1 MKSFL
6 LIVRLAWRDLLA
18 ERVLALCLLIGLTA
32 TAAPLLVLAGLRTGL
47 VEGLRSSLLE
57 NPHVREISSASN
69 KEYQT
74 EWLANLKELPTVSY
88 LAPKTR
94 TLAASVLLVP
104 EGRPADGRH
113 IELIPSSPGDPLL
126 LPQSMPVSSHALILS
141 STTTTALHL
150 KAGDKVEI
158 HIPRL
163 GGNSETT
170 VLPLVISDIAS
181 PRTTLQDAGFV
192 SLRLAQAVE
201 IYREN
206 PVSWQEA
213 WLRGAALAPT
223 YPGFRLYARHIED
236 VPALDKDLRSQGIE
250 ITSHAG
256 DVVDLLALDNRLT
269 LLFRLTALLGILGF
283 FASLSAGLW
292 SGVQR
297 KRLTLATMQF
307 LGVKRLML
315 LPVLQGQFLAI
326 TGILAAFLGAFAV
339 AYIINITFSATLPGG
354 RPLCILDGAL
364 CLEACIATS
373 AGAFIVSLAA
383 ALRTARIEPW
393 EGISTP

>member
-6 LIVRLAWRDLLA
+6 LIIRLAWRDLLA

-57 NPHVREISSASN
+57 NPHIREISSASN

-74 EWLANLKELPTVSY
+74 KWLTDIKNISTVSY
-88 LAPKTR
+88 LIPKTR

-104 EGRPADGRH
+104 KERPADGRH
-113 IELIPSSPGDPLL
+113 IELIPSSSGDPLL
-126 LPQSMPVSSHALILS
+126 LPQVMPASASALILS
-141 STTTTALHL
+141 SATAATLHL
-150 KAGDKVEI
+150 KAGDKVTI

-163 GGNSETT
+163 GENSETT
-170 VLPLVISDIAS
+170 VLPLVINDIAS

-213 WLRGAALAPT
+213 WIRGTALAPS

-236 VPALDKDLRSQGIE
+236 VPFLDKDLRSQGID
-250 ITSHAG
+250 ITSRAG
-256 DVVDLLALDNRLT
+256 DVEDLLTLDNRLT

-297 KRLTLATMQF
+297 KRLILATMQF

-315 LPVLQGQFLAI
+315 LPVIQGQFLAI
-326 TGILAAFLGAFAV
+326 TGILAAFLGASGV
-339 AYIINITFSATLPGG
+339 AHIINITFSATLPGR
-354 RPLCILDGAL
+354 RPLCILDGTL

-383 ALRTARIEPW
+383 AFRTAKIEPW